1 VAGIHIDYRPR
12 KFSEMVGNE
21 DIINELENILDKI
34 KNGHGPKSFMFVG
47 PSGCGKTTL
56 ARILSNE
63 LGCVGNDLKEI
74 DAADVRGIDAVR
86 DILHQMKLRPLTS
99 PCRVW
104 IIDEAHRI
112 TGDGQSALLKAL
124 EDTPSHVYFMLCTTD
139 PEKLLDTI
147 RGRCTTFRVSELNVS
162 QLVGLMEDIGVAEN
176 TTVPKDVL
184 KILAENSYGSP
195 RKALIGLDK
204 VVGLPVE
211 QMKKVAREYEAMATQ
226 IIDLCRAMIEKKSW
240 GTIAGIIE
248 KMEEEPEKVRHSIL
262 RYMDKVMLGSKG
274 KDQDSEKKL
283 ARAYLIADAF
293 RTSFFSNGRPSLT
306 LACYQALYS
315 D

>member
-12 KFSEMVGNE
+12 TFDEMVGNE
-21 DIINELENILDKI
+21 DILRELENLLEKI
-34 KNGHGPKSFMFVG
+34 KSGTGPHSFLFTG

-56 ARILSNE
+56 ARILANE

-86 DILHQMKLRPLTS
+86 EIIHQMKFRPLSS

-104 IIDEAHRI
+104 IIDECHRI

-124 EDTPSHVYFMLCTTD
+124 EDTPKHVYFMLCTTD

-147 RGRCTTFRVSELNVS
+147 RGRCTRFQVQELTIS
-162 QLVGLMEDIGVAEN
+162 QLVGLMEDISSAEE
-176 TTVPKDVL
+176 TKVPKEVL
-184 KILAENSYGSP
+184 KILAENSFGSP

-204 VVGLPVE
+204 VIGLPEE
-211 QMKKVAREYEAMATQ
+211 QMVKVAKEYEAMASQ
-226 IIDLCRAMIEKKSW
+226 IIDLCRAMMDKKSW

-248 KMEEEPEKVRHSIL
+248 KLEDEPEKTRYAVL
-262 RYMDKVMLGSKG
+262 RYMEKVMLGCKG
-274 KDQDSEKKL
+274 KDADSEKKL
-283 ARAYLIADAF
+283 NRAFLVADAF
-293 RTSFFSNGRPSLT
+293 RTSFFSNGRPALT
-306 LACYQALYS
+306 LACFQALYS